1 MIDLHTHSTASDGTL
16 SPSILVE
23 TAVQKGITTLALTDH
38 DTDAGLE
45 EASSTAGR
53 LGIRFIPG
61 IEFAIEWKPGEFHL
75 LGLNIRNTEKMQ
87 DTVAEI
93 TNERNVR
100 NQRMVALMQEAG
112 IKVAYENSVAFS
124 GGHSVGRPHFAAFL
138 INKKIVRTQKEA
150 FDRYLGDK
158 KAFYVQRENLNF
170 DRALSTIHASG
181 GIAVLAHPLSLYV
194 AWGHLPDLVKDLK
207 DRGLDGI
214 EAWHPTAT
222 VHESRRLEQLAHE
235 NNLYITAGSD
245 FHGAIRNDRK
255 LGIAAGEKKIDESLV
270 RVPW

>member
-1 MIDLHTHSTASDGTL
+1 
-16 SPSILVE
+16 
-23 TAVQKGITTLALTDH
+23 
-38 DTDAGLE
+38 
-45 EASSTAGR
+45 
-53 LGIRFIPG
+53 
-61 IEFAIEWKPGEFHL
+61 
-75 LGLNIRNTEKMQ
+75 
-87 DTVAEI
+87 
-93 TNERNVR
+93 
-100 NQRMVALMQEAG
+100 MQEAG
-112 IKVAYENSVAFS
+112 IEVAYEDIVAFS

-138 INKKIVRTQKEA
+138 ISKKIVRTQKEA

-158 KAFYVQRENLNF
+158 KAFYVQRENLDF
-170 DRALSTIHASG
+170 DQAVSAIHISG

-194 AWGHLPDLVKDLK
+194 AWGHLPDLVKGLK

-214 EAWHPTAT
+214 EVWHPTAT

-245 FHGAIRNDRK
+245 FHGAIRKDRK